1 MVSASRLHWI
11 QQIRGAAGDIRPK
24 PQRTSQSCMMCCPIC
39 RAPMRWVHRHGIT
52 QYLYFPAMTVRLSLQ
67 EAAAAD
73 CGEGGC
79 CLCGPAGCRQQQA
92 HRAQQAGGQHQGV
105 CAPQHKAPA
114 RGTPWRG
121 CRRLGCCWWRP
132 APWRHQ
138 WVVTAEMPLSCP
150 MAFSDC
156 VCNDATDVPRG
167 VFDVQQTGLCIA
179 LSVSVQ
185 HDSFCVYDLYDVF
198 CIR

>member
-1 MVSASRLHWI
+1 MFGWC
-11 QQIRGAAGDIRPK
+11 
-24 PQRTSQSCMMCCPIC
+24 QRQDCIGFSKSGVLLETYAQSHNAPLKHLLLCCPIC

-132 APWRHQ
+132 APWRHE
-138 WVVTAEMPLSCP
+138 WVVTAGMPLSCP
-150 MAFSDC
+150 MTFSDC

-167 VFDVQQTGLCIA
+167 VFDVQQPGCGLVHRIEC
-179 LSVSVQ
+179 
-185 HDSFCVYDLYDVF
+185 FCPA
-198 CIR
+198 